1 VQNFYTFFLRYPVEG
16 IAMLIHVDPEAIIH
30 PITAHRPVVH
40 QELCLQCGTC
50 ASFCTTNCIEM
61 GSHGYFAGHPERCIG
76 CGVCAQVCPQ
86 HAIEIVAVGGIAV
99 MA

>member
-1 VQNFYTFFLRYPVEG
+1 
-16 IAMLIHVDPEAIIH
+16 
-30 PITAHRPVVH
+30 
-40 QELCLQCGTC
+40 
-50 ASFCTTNCIEM
+50 M

-86 HAIEIVAVGGIAV
+86 HAIEIVDVGGIAV